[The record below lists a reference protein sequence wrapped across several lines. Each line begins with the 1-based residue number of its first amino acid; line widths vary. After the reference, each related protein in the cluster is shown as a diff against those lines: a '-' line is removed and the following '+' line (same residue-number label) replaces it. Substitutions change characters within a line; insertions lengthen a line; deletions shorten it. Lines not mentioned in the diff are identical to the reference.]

1 MFLFIKKQCLHVT
14 AIDKLLRPRLK
25 DTEMSLFIMELALQI
40 KENQQTNSQEAFQVV
55 ISIWK
60 KIKSAM

>member
-1 MFLFIKKQCLHVT
+1 MK
-14 AIDKLLRPRLK
+14 AIDKLLRHRLK
-25 DTEMSLFIMELALQI
+25 DTENVIVHHGARTAS

-60 KIKSAM
+60 KIKECNVIVNANLD

>member
-1 MFLFIKKQCLHVT
+1 MT